1 MPKHPRVIL
10 FFNDLPTTH
19 RLLLKARLFS
29 LPHLTEEENAQLNS
43 ALVRL
48 RQFCVSGREHGL
60 HLLVDAEYTY
70 MNRGISA
77 FALAMMVAFN
87 TVSGSFTQS
96 QCCPSSLVPQIDP
109 SVPQPVV
116 QSRAY

>member
-1 MPKHPRVIL
+1 M
-10 FFNDLPTTH
+10 
-19 RLLLKARLFS
+19 
-29 LPHLTEEENAQLNS
+29 PHLTEEENAQLNS

-96 QCCPSSLVPQIDP
+96 QSIISSVCPGQAPGVEHVPVLPEAGPQHDILGDGGRGLV
-109 SVPQPVV
+109 
-116 QSRAY
+116 

>member
-1 MPKHPRVIL
+1 M
-10 FFNDLPTTH
+10 
-19 RLLLKARLFS
+19 
-29 LPHLTEEENAQLNS
+29 PHLTEEENSQLNS

-48 RQFCVSGREHGL
+48 RQFCVCGREHGL

-87 TVSGSFTQS
+87 TVSATFTQS
-96 QCCPSSLVPQIDP
+96 QSIIIPVSRTSPWCGTRT
-109 SVPQPVV
+109 SVT
-116 QSRAY
+116 

>member
-1 MPKHPRVIL
+1 ML

-19 RLLLKARLFS
+19 RLLLKSRLCS

-96 QCCPSSLVPQIDP
+96 QCCPSSFIIPVSRTSPWCGTRT
-109 SVPQPVV
+109 SVT
-116 QSRAY
+116 

>member
-1 MPKHPRVIL
+1 MTS
-10 FFNDLPTTH
+10 F
-19 RLLLKARLFS
+19 LKSPLCS
-29 LPHLTEEENAQLNS
+29 LPHLTEEENSQLNS

-48 RQFCVSGREHGL
+48 RQFCVCGREHGL

-87 TVSGSFTQS
+87 TVSATFTQS
-96 QCCPSSLVPQIDP
+96 QCCPSSSPCPGQAPGVEHVPVLPEAGPQHDILGDGGRGLV
-109 SVPQPVV
+109 
-116 QSRAY
+116 

>member
-1 MPKHPRVIL
+1 M
-10 FFNDLPTTH
+10 
-19 RLLLKARLFS
+19 
-29 LPHLTEEENAQLNS
+29 PHLTEEENSQLNS

-48 RQFCVSGREHGL
+48 RQFCVCGREHGL

-87 TVSGSFTQS
+87 TVSATFTQS
-96 QCCPSSLVPQIDP
+96 QC
-109 SVPQPVV
+109 SVAHHPIIPV
-116 QSRAY
+116 SRTSPWCGTRTSVT